1 MEMKGE
7 KIDSE
12 KLLSYS
18 NWQLIRDIGSYL
30 KPYRWRF
37 FSRHSSGFTSCGTNK
52 SFDIITLMNY

>member
-37 FSRHSSGFTSCGTNK
+37 FFASLLRFYELWNK
-52 SFDIITLMNY
+52 QKL